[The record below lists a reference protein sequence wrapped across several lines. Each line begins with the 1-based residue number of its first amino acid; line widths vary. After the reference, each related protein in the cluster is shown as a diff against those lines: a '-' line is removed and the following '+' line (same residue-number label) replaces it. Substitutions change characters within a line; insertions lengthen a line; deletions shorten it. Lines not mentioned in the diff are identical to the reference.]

1 VSLFKRFKIT
11 RELSR
16 LEKKAKEDP
25 SPSLFVDLAQV
36 YINLGSQEDALRVVE
51 EGLVLFPRSDELR
64 KVHGFAKKQV
74 LTKKIESLRGEL
86 SKSPRPHLFLKL
98 AQAYL
103 GQGDE
108 DSAFAVC
115 RECLKRYPEDLESR
129 LLFAEMATR
138 AFQKTLNVD
147 KGREAHQ
154 VLLEILERDERN
166 KKAHKELA
174 QLFFGIGYL
183 EGSQH
188 HLGILRSLGRIDKES
203 RDLEQEIL
211 HALEEGA
218 PSFDDPGTALLEVEK
233 RGGLIHGKKRSL
245 GGGPKR
251 ILASEEALN
260 DVREGLSKLVA
271 REGVSKA
278 AYIRGSKALVRGE
291 VRDGRDPFLK
301 TARVFAKVAQRT
313 VRRMDLG
320 NFSKG
325 ILDGV
330 FGHICICSFGDVCA
344 AVQCQGNA
352 DLDWV
357 LQDLQDLVAKSL
369 YTAGKK

>member
-11 RELSR
+11 RELTR
-16 LEKKAKEDP
+16 LEKKAKDDP
-25 SPSLFVDLAQV
+25 SPSIFVDLAQV

-64 KVHGFAKKQV
+64 KVLGFAKKQV
-74 LTKKIESLRGEL
+74 LAKKIEHLRGDL
-86 SKSPRPHLFLKL
+86 SKKPSPALFIKL

-129 LLFAEMATR
+129 LFLAEMATR
-138 AFQKTLNVD
+138 AFQKTLKVE
-147 KGREAHQ
+147 KGKEAHM

-166 KKAHKELA
+166 KKAHQELA

-188 HLGILRSLGRIDKES
+188 HLSILRSLGRIDKES
-203 RDLEQEIL
+203 RDLEQEIKR
-211 HALEEGA
+211 ALDEGT
-218 PSFDDPGTALLEVEK
+218 PSFDDPGTALMEVEK
-233 RGGLIHGKKRSL
+233 RGGLIHGKKKGAGST
-245 GGGPKR
+245 KR
-251 ILASEEALN
+251 ILGSEEALN
-260 DVREGLSKLVA
+260 GVREGLSKLVA
-271 REGVSKA
+271 REGVIKA
-278 AYIRGSKALVRGE
+278 AYIRGSKALVKGE

-369 YTAGKK
+369 YTVGKK